1 MSASATRNRADMML
15 VALDRLR
22 GTGAEFAGFL
32 SNHGPMAADAMIRLG
47 GGDRVESWV
56 ENYRVRLAPAPQS
69 GNLVTSE
76 NWRLSLGRIERL
88 GDWDSYFR
96 RQLDRQQWQVVM
108 ADWWPRLLP
117 GAAAGATHG
126 LIRTAHAVRNLLDS
140 ADPDPLLV
148 DELGAGLSYW
158 AAGYQPLP
166 GSPSLNGRLMLD
178 EAMARLP
185 RLDRSVAS
193 DGPGVAGRLQS
204 LFGLDG
210 LPEALDRW
218 GPATLDEQAL
228 DELIGYSARVLLAR
242 SDAQIAFCHA
252 VTAPAA
258 IRMILPALPADQHR
272 LTVAAAWQLAAAIIA
287 AFASPPEFSDVTE
300 VDEPARSPVEL
311 AEAAIEHGNDH
322 VLKLTEACL
331 RQFHITGD
339 PTLLVSADR
348 FRQRIDPRG

>member
-1 MSASATRNRADMML
+1 VSASATRNRADMML

-22 GTGAEFAGFL
+22 GTGPEFAGFL

-47 GGDRVESWV
+47 GGDRVERWV
-56 ENYRVRLAPAPQS
+56 ENYRVRLAPAPQR
-69 GNLVTSE
+69 GNLVTTE
-76 NWRLSLGRIERL
+76 NWRRNLGRIERL

-96 RQLDRQQWQVVM
+96 RQLDRQPWQLVLS
-108 ADWWPRLLP
+108 AWWPRLLP

-126 LIRTAHAVRNLLDS
+126 LIRTAHAVRNLES

-158 AAGYQPLP
+158 AARYQRLP
-166 GSPSLNGRLMLD
+166 GNPSLDGRLTLA

-193 DGPGVAGRLQS
+193 DGPGVGGRLQS

-210 LPEALDRW
+210 LPEALDGW

-242 SDAQIAFCHA
+242 PDAQIAFCHA

-258 IRMILPALPADQHR
+258 IRMILPALPANQHR
-272 LTVAAAWQLAAAIIA
+272 STVAAAWQLAAAIIA
-287 AFASPPEFSDVTE
+287 AYAAPPDLYDVME
-300 VDEPARSPVEL
+300 VDEPARSPVDL
-311 AEAAIEHGNDH
+311 AEAAIEHGDDH

-331 RQFHITGD
+331 RQFQITGD

-348 FRQRIDPRG
+348 FRQRIDPGG